1 MQLSVHKD
9 EHTEV
14 GSYFVANYPP
24 FSAWNAEQIPAYLAA
39 LSTPAKRPVP
49 PLGLYIHIPFC
60 RKRCKF
66 CYFRVYTDKNSSD
79 VDTYLTALARE
90 AEIYAD
96 RAAVVDREFDFVY
109 FGGGTPSFLSAEQLE
124 RLIGRISDHWRW
136 EHAREVTFEC
146 EPGTLKKSK
155 LETIKSIGTTRL
167 SLGIEHF
174 DDEVLAL
181 GGRAHRSGEVFQS
194 FAWAREVG
202 FPQINIDLIA
212 GMVGDTEDKWKETVD
227 KALALDADSV
237 TIYQM
242 EVPHNTEIAKNA
254 RHHGTE
260 AGRHEGEADADSTLA
275 TPVAGWATKRWWVD
289 YAFRTF
295 EKAGYVVSSGYTLYK
310 PGNHHGFVYRDA
322 LWHGADL
329 IGTGVASFGHLA
341 GVHYQNIDSWEG
353 YIESLE
359 RGELPISRA
368 LPISDRQR
376 LIRELILQLKL
387 GRLDGGYFAHKFGE
401 PISRTFAQAFG
412 ALQDDGLLAVHGDE
426 ILLSRA
432 GLLRVDSLLP
442 RFFEPQFQN
451 VRYT

>member
-1 MQLSVHKD
+1 MQLAVQK
-9 EHTEV
+9 EQQTEV

-24 FSAWNAEQIPAYLAA
+24 FSAWNAAQIPSYFAA
-39 LSTPAKRPVP
+39 LDAPAPKPAP

-90 AEIYAD
+90 AELYAD
-96 RAAVVDREFDFVY
+96 RAALAGREFDFVY
-109 FGGGTPSFLSAEQLE
+109 FGGGTPSFLSSEQLE
-124 RLIGRISDHWRW
+124 RLIGRISEHWRW

-174 DDEVLAL
+174 DDEVLAI
-181 GGRAHRSGEVFQS
+181 GGRAHRSPEVFQ
-194 FAWAREVG
+194 AYEWAREVG

-242 EVPHNTEIAKNA
+242 EVPHNTEIAKQA
-254 RHHGTE
+254 RTN
-260 AGRHEGEADADSTLA
+260 GES
-275 TPVAGWATKRWWVD
+275 TPVASWSTKRWWVE
-289 YAFRTF
+289 YAFRIF

-310 PGNHHGFVYRDA
+310 PGNHKGFVYRDA

-341 GVHYQNIDSWEG
+341 GVHCQNVDSWEG

-368 LPISDRQR
+368 LPITDRQR
-376 LIRELILQLKL
+376 LIREMILQLKL
-387 GRLDGGYFAHKFGE
+387 GRLDADYFRRKFGQ
-401 PISRTFAQAFG
+401 PITSTFANAFD
-412 ALQDDGLLAVHGDE
+412 ALQDDGLLALHGDE
-426 ILLSRA
+426 ILLNRA

-442 RFFEPQFQN
+442 RFFEPDFQN

>member
-1 MQLSVHKD
+1 MQLEVKKD

-24 FSAWNAEQIPAYLAA
+24 FSAWNADHIPSYLSALAA
-39 LSTPAKRPVP
+39 PAPPPAP

-66 CYFRVYTDKNSSD
+66 CYFRVYTDKNSGD
-79 VDTYLTALARE
+79 VDTYLTAIARE

-96 RAAVVDREFDFVY
+96 RVALTDREFDFVY

-124 RLIGRISDHWRW
+124 RLIGRISEHWRW

-155 LETIKSIGTTRL
+155 LETIRSIGTTRL

-174 DDEVLAL
+174 DDEVLAI
-181 GGRAHRSGEVFQS
+181 GGRAHRSGEVFQA
-194 FAWAREVG
+194 FEWAREVG

-212 GMVGDTEDKWKETVD
+212 GMVGDTEDKWKETVE

-242 EVPHNTEIAKNA
+242 EVPHNTEIAKQA
-254 RHHGTE
+254 RTS
-260 AGRHEGEADADSTLA
+260 GES
-275 TPVAGWATKRWWVD
+275 TPVPSWATKRWWVD

-341 GVHYQNIDSWEG
+341 GVHYQNIDTWEG
-353 YIESLE
+353 YIEALN

-368 LPISDRQR
+368 MPITDRQR
-376 LIRELILQLKL
+376 LIREMILQLKL
-387 GRLDGGYFAHKFGE
+387 GRLDADYFRQKFDQ
-401 PISRTFAQAFG
+401 PIARTFAQAFD
-412 ALQDDGLLAVHGDE
+412 ALQDDGLLAVQGDE

>member
-1 MQLSVHKD
+1 MQVSVQKD

-24 FSAWNAEQIPAYLAA
+24 FSAWSAEQIPSYLAA
-39 LSTPAKRPVP
+39 LDALTPKPAP

-66 CYFRVYTDKNSSD
+66 CYFRVYTDKNSGD

-96 RAAVVDREFDFVY
+96 RGALADREFDFVY

-124 RLIGRISDHWRW
+124 RLIGRISEHWRW

-181 GGRAHRSGEVFQS
+181 GGRAHRSGEVFQ
-194 FAWAREVG
+194 AYQWAREVG
-202 FPQINIDLIA
+202 FPQINIDLIS
-212 GMVGDTEDKWKETVD
+212 GMVGDTEDKWKATVE

-242 EVPHNTEIAKNA
+242 EVPHNTEIAKQA
-254 RHHGTE
+254 RTS
-260 AGRHEGEADADSTLA
+260 GES
-275 TPVAGWATKRWWVD
+275 TPVASWSTKRWWVD

-353 YIESLE
+353 YIQSLE

-368 LPISDRQR
+368 MPISDCQR
-376 LIRELILQLKL
+376 LIREMILQLKL
-387 GRLDGGYFAHKFGE
+387 GRLDGDYFAQKFGQR
-401 PISRTFAQAFG
+401 ITRTFEHALG
-412 ALQDDGLLAVHGDE
+412 ALQDDGLLAIHGDE

-451 VRYT
+451 IRYT